1 MTTRAS
7 ATLTTAPPLRGATN
21 AHAKEV
27 AAVRLTI
34 PGRPQARDRNSGG
47 EPLAA
52 ARAYLERVRAAAQA
66 AGLPR
71 NGHPHIPHGHTRV
84 NLTLIYTS
92 NRNDLP
98 PTAWPAESIP
108 NADTAATLVLKAL
121 TGLAWT
127 HATQANP
134 LVITR
139 RLLTPGECLDR
150 HGSLDGATII
160 EIED

>member
-1 MTTRAS
+1 MTLNP

-34 PGRPQARDRNSGG
+34 PGRPQARDRNSNG

-52 ARAYLERVRAAAQA
+52 AHAYLERVRATAREL
-66 AGLPR
+66 GLGR
-71 NGHPHIPHGHTRV
+71 RGHPHVPHGHTRV